1 MDTRGLARIVPAAL
15 CAALAL
21 GGCYGSLSF
30 GIGPDDDPPTV
41 SLAAAPAVAAPGER
55 VSLAAAAQDDYVVSE
70 VRFFRA
76 DVGGA
81 TLLGSDGSEPYALD
95 TIIPPGAAGSVRYFA
110 RAFDDAGQMAQSQ
123 DVVVT
128 VR

>member
-1 MDTRGLARIVPAAL
+1 MDTRARLLTAAL
-15 CAALAL
+15 CAALVPA
-21 GGCYGSLSF
+21 GCYGSLTF
-30 GIGPDDDPPTV
+30 GVGPDDDPPTV
-41 SLAAAPAVAAPGER
+41 SLAAAPALAAPGER
-55 VSLAAAAQDDYVVSE
+55 VSLAAAAQDDYVVTE

-81 TLLGSDGSEPYALD
+81 TLLGSDSSEPYAID
-95 TIIPPGAAGSVRYFA
+95 TAVPPGAAGSVRYFA
-110 RAFDDAGQMAQSQ
+110 RVFDDAGQTAQSQ

>member
-1 MDTRGLARIVPAAL
+1 MLLAL
-15 CAALAL
+15 CAGLL
-21 GGCYGSLSF
+21 LPGCYGSLSF

-41 SLAAAPAVAAPGER
+41 SLAAAPASAAPGER
-55 VSLAAAAQDDYVVSE
+55 VSLAAAAQDDYVVTE
-70 VRFFRA
+70 VRFYRV
-76 DVGGA
+76 DVGGE

-95 TIIPPGAAGSVRYFA
+95 TTVPLGTAGSVRYFA
-110 RAFDDAGQMAQSQ
+110 RAFDDAGQFAQSQ